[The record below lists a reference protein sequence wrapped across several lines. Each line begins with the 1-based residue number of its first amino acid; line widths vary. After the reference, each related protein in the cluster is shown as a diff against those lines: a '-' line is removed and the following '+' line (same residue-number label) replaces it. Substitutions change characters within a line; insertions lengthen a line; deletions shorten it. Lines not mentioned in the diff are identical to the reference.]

1 MGLQAMSEVN
11 ESITQTWDIPL
22 RETVDV
28 AVIGGGSA
36 GVAAATAAARN
47 GASTVLVERYGFLGG
62 TSTAGMVGPFMTSYT
77 PDGKRQLV
85 AGIFQEVI
93 DKMVAMGGAVDP
105 STTEAGSAWA
115 SFIDLGHA
123 NVTPFSVEALK
134 MAALEMV
141 CEAGARIRFHTSFVD
156 VVMRD
161 QQIDGIVIL
170 DKAGLGL
177 LRART
182 VIDTSG
188 DGDIAAKAG
197 APFEVG
203 RKADGKMMPVTL
215 FLTIGNVDDERVIAW
230 MQEHEVL
237 HPGERLFECIV
248 KEARESGEWTLER
261 EFLNIY
267 REPTPGQW
275 RVNTTRVQNVDGTN
289 PDDLSR
295 AEIES
300 RRQAWE
306 LIRFFRSHC
315 PGLENAQLLATG
327 TQVGVRETRHILG
340 DYVLNG
346 ADVLEGRKFDDSI
359 AQCSY
364 PIDIHDPQG
373 PRGRLEGIH
382 ADHYEIPYRCLV
394 PRDVENLL
402 VAGRPISA
410 DHEGAASARVIPPCY
425 ATGQAA
431 GTAASLAIKQG
442 VTPRDV
448 DIDQLRTTLSEQGAI
463 V

>member
-1 MGLQAMSEVN
+1 MSQSSD
-11 ESITQTWDIPL
+11 SITQTWEIPL

-93 DKMVAMGGAVDP
+93 DKMVQMGGAVDP

-141 CEAGARIRFHTSFVD
+141 CEAGGRIRFHTSFVD

-230 MQEHEVL
+230 MKEHEVL

-248 KEARESGEWTLER
+248 KQARESGDWTLER

-315 PGLENAQLLATG
+315 PGLEIAQLLATG

-346 ADVLEGRKFDDSI
+346 ADVLEGRKFEDSI

-442 VTPRDV
+442 VAPRDV
-448 DIDQLRTTLSEQGAI
+448 DIDQLRMTLSEQGAI

>member
-1 MGLQAMSEVN
+1 MSQSSD
-11 ESITQTWDIPL
+11 SITQTWEIPL

-85 AGIFQEVI
+85 AGVFQEVI
-93 DKMVAMGGAVDP
+93 DKMVQMGGAVDP

-156 VVMRD
+156 VVMQD
-161 QQIDGIVIL
+161 QQIDGIGIL

-230 MQEHEVL
+230 MKEHEVL

-248 KEARESGEWTLER
+248 KQARESGDWTLER

-346 ADVLEGRKFDDSI
+346 ADVLEGRKFEDSI

-442 VTPRDV
+442 VAPRDV

>member
-1 MGLQAMSEVN
+1 MSQSSD
-11 ESITQTWDIPL
+11 SITQTWKIPL

-93 DKMVAMGGAVDP
+93 DKMVQMGGAVDP

-215 FLTIGNVDDERVIAW
+215 FLTIGNVNDERVIAW
-230 MQEHEVL
+230 MKEHEVL

-248 KEARESGEWTLER
+248 KQARESGDWTLER

-431 GTAASLAIKQG
+431 GTAASLAIRQG

-448 DIDQLRTTLSEQGAI
+448 DVDQLRTTLSEQGAI

>member
-1 MGLQAMSEVN
+1 MSQSSD
-11 ESITQTWDIPL
+11 SITQTWEIPL

-47 GASTVLVERYGFLGG
+47 GASTVLIERYGFLGG

-93 DKMVAMGGAVDP
+93 DKMVQMGGAVDP

-230 MQEHEVL
+230 MKEHEVL

-248 KEARESGEWTLER
+248 KQARESGDWTLER

-346 ADVLEGRKFDDSI
+346 ADVLEGRKFEDSI

-442 VTPRDV
+442 VAPRDV
-448 DIDQLRTTLSEQGAI
+448 DIDQLRTTLCEQGAI

>member
-1 MGLQAMSEVN
+1 MSQSSD
-11 ESITQTWDIPL
+11 SITQTWEIPL

-85 AGIFQEVI
+85 AGVFQEVI
-93 DKMVAMGGAVDP
+93 DKMVQMGGAVDP

-161 QQIDGIVIL
+161 QQINGIVIL

-230 MQEHEVL
+230 MKEHEVL

-248 KEARESGEWTLER
+248 KQARESGDWTLER

-346 ADVLEGRKFDDSI
+346 ADVLEGRKFEDSI

-394 PRDVENLL
+394 PRDVENML

>member
-1 MGLQAMSEVN
+1 MSQSSD
-11 ESITQTWDIPL
+11 SITQTWEIPL

-36 GVAAATAAARN
+36 GVAAATASARN

-93 DKMVAMGGAVDP
+93 DKMVQMGGAVDP

-203 RKADGKMMPVTL
+203 RKSDGKMMPVTL

-230 MQEHEVL
+230 MKEHEVL

-248 KEARESGEWTLER
+248 KQAREIGDWTLER

-315 PGLENAQLLATG
+315 PGLENVQLLATG

-346 ADVLEGRKFDDSI
+346 ADVLDGRKFEDSI

-394 PRDVENLL
+394 PRDVQNLL

-442 VTPRDV
+442 VAPRDV
-448 DIDQLRTTLSEQGAI
+448 DIDQLRMTLSEQGAI

>member
-1 MGLQAMSEVN
+1 MSDIN
-11 ESITQTWDIPL
+11 ETITQTWEIPL

-93 DKMVAMGGAVDP
+93 DKMVQMGGAVDP

-203 RKADGKMMPVTL
+203 RKEDGKMMPVTL

-230 MQEHEVL
+230 MKEHEVL

-248 KEARESGEWTLER
+248 KQARESGDWTLER

-448 DIDQLRTTLSEQGAI
+448 DLIQLRTTLSEQGAI

>member
-1 MGLQAMSEVN
+1 MSQSSD
-11 ESITQTWDIPL
+11 SITQTWEIPL

-47 GASTVLVERYGFLGG
+47 GASTVLIERYGFLGG

-93 DKMVAMGGAVDP
+93 DKMVQMGGAVDP

-230 MQEHEVL
+230 MKEHEVL

-248 KEARESGEWTLER
+248 KQARESGDWTLER

-346 ADVLEGRKFDDSI
+346 ADVLEGRKFEDSI

-442 VTPRDV
+442 VAPRDV
-448 DIDQLRTTLSEQGAI
+448 DIDQLRTTLTEQGAI

>member
-1 MGLQAMSEVN
+1 MSQSSD
-11 ESITQTWDIPL
+11 SITRTWEIPL

-93 DKMVAMGGAVDP
+93 DKMVQMGGAVDP

-141 CEAGARIRFHTSFVD
+141 CEAGGRIRFHTSFVD

-215 FLTIGNVDDERVIAW
+215 FLTIGNVEDERVIAW
-230 MQEHEVL
+230 MKEHEVL

-248 KEARESGEWTLER
+248 KQARESGDWTLER

-315 PGLENAQLLATG
+315 PGLEIAQLLATG

-346 ADVLEGRKFDDSI
+346 ADVLEGRKFEDSI

-442 VTPRDV
+442 VAPRDV
-448 DIDQLRTTLSEQGAI
+448 DIDQLRMTLSEQGAI

>member
-1 MGLQAMSEVN
+1 MSQSSD
-11 ESITQTWDIPL
+11 SITQTWEIPL

-36 GVAAATAAARN
+36 GVAAATASARN

-93 DKMVAMGGAVDP
+93 DKMVQMGGAVDP

-177 LRART
+177 RRART

-203 RKADGKMMPVTL
+203 RKSDGKMMPVTL

-230 MQEHEVL
+230 MKEHEVL

-248 KEARESGEWTLER
+248 KQARESGDWTLER

-315 PGLENAQLLATG
+315 PGLENVQLLATG

-346 ADVLEGRKFDDSI
+346 ADVLEGRKFEDSI

-442 VTPRDV
+442 VAPRDV
-448 DIDQLRTTLSEQGAI
+448 DIDQLRMTLSEQGAI

>member
-1 MGLQAMSEVN
+1 MSEVN

>member
-1 MGLQAMSEVN
+1 MTDTPET
-11 ESITQTWDIPL
+11 IRQTWEIPL
-22 RETVDV
+22 RATVDV

-36 GVAAATAAARN
+36 GTAAAAAAARN

-85 AGIFQEVI
+85 KGLFQEVI
-93 DKMVAMGGAVDP
+93 DRMVAMGGAVDP
-105 STTEAGSAWA
+105 STTEAGSEWA
-115 SFIDLGHA
+115 SFIKLGHA
-123 NVTPFSVEALK
+123 NVTPFHVEALK
-134 MAALEMV
+134 MATLELV
-141 CEAGARIRFHTSFVD
+141 CDAGAQIRFHTSFVD
-156 VVMRD
+156 VVMQGERIAD
-161 QQIDGIVIL
+161 IVML

-177 LRART
+177 LRPK
-182 VIDTSG
+182 VVVDTSG

-203 RKADGKMMPVTL
+203 RREDGKMMPVTL
-215 FLTIGNVDDERVIAW
+215 FLSIGNVDDERVVAW
-230 MQEHEVL
+230 MREHEVL

-248 KEARESGEWTLER
+248 KEARERGEWSLER
-261 EFLNIY
+261 EFLNLY
-267 REPTPGQW
+267 REPTPGHW
-275 RVNTTRVQNVDGTN
+275 RINTTRMRNVDGTN

-295 AEIES
+295 AEIEG
-300 RRQAWE
+300 RRQAWDVV
-306 LIRFFRSHC
+306 RFLRSHC
-315 PGLENAQLLATG
+315 PGLENAQLTATASH
-327 TQVGVRETRHILG
+327 VGVRETRHILG

-346 ADVLEGRKFDDSI
+346 QDVLEGRKFDDGI

-373 PRGRLEGIH
+373 PRGRLEGIR

-394 PRDVENLL
+394 PRQVDNLL

-431 GTAASLAIKQG
+431 GTAAALSVREG
-442 VTPRDV
+442 GSPRDV
-448 DIDQLRTTLSEQGAI
+448 DTELLRKTLREQGA
-463 V
+463 VV

>member
-1 MGLQAMSEVN
+1 MSQSSD
-11 ESITQTWDIPL
+11 SITQTWEIPL

-85 AGIFQEVI
+85 AGVFQEVI
-93 DKMVAMGGAVDP
+93 DKMVQMGGAVDP

-156 VVMRD
+156 VVMQD

-230 MQEHEVL
+230 MKEHEVL

-248 KEARESGEWTLER
+248 KQARESGDWTLER

-346 ADVLEGRKFDDSI
+346 ADVLEGRKFEDSI

-442 VTPRDV
+442 VAPRDV

>member
-1 MGLQAMSEVN
+1 MSQSSD
-11 ESITQTWDIPL
+11 SITQTWEIPL

-93 DKMVAMGGAVDP
+93 DKMVQMGGAVDP

-230 MQEHEVL
+230 MKEHEVL

-248 KEARESGEWTLER
+248 KQARESGDWTLER

-346 ADVLEGRKFDDSI
+346 ADVLEGRKFEDSI

-442 VTPRDV
+442 VAPRDV
-448 DIDQLRTTLSEQGAI
+448 DIDQLRTTLCEQGAI

>member
-1 MGLQAMSEVN
+1 MMSQSSD
-11 ESITQTWDIPL
+11 SITQTWEIPL

-93 DKMVAMGGAVDP
+93 DKMVVMGGAVDP

-161 QQIDGIVIL
+161 QQIDGILIL

-230 MQEHEVL
+230 MKEHEVL

-248 KEARESGEWTLER
+248 KQARESGDWTLER

-442 VTPRDV
+442 VAPRNV
-448 DIDQLRTTLSEQGAI
+448 DIDQLRATLSEQGAI

>member
-11 ESITQTWDIPL
+11 ESITQTWEIPL

-141 CEAGARIRFHTSFVD
+141 CDAGARIRFHTSFVD

-248 KEARESGEWTLER
+248 KQARESGEWTLER

-346 ADVLEGRKFDDSI
+346 ADVLEGRKFEDSI

>member
-1 MGLQAMSEVN
+1 MSQSSD
-11 ESITQTWDIPL
+11 SITQTWEIPL

-93 DKMVAMGGAVDP
+93 DKMVQMGGAVDP

-215 FLTIGNVDDERVIAW
+215 FLTIGNVNDERVIAW
-230 MQEHEVL
+230 MKEHEVL

-248 KEARESGEWTLER
+248 KQARESGDWTLER

-315 PGLENAQLLATG
+315 PGLENAQLQATG

-359 AQCSY
+359 AQCPY

-431 GTAASLAIKQG
+431 GTAASLAIRQG

-448 DIDQLRTTLSEQGAI
+448 DVDQLRTTLSEQGAI

>member
-1 MGLQAMSEVN
+1 MADPSQTISR
-11 ESITQTWDIPL
+11 TWDIPL
-22 RETVDV
+22 RATVDV

-36 GVAAATAAARN
+36 GIAAASAAARN

-77 PDGKRQLV
+77 ADGKRQLV
-85 AGIFQEVI
+85 AGLFQEVI
-93 DKMVAMGGAVDP
+93 DRMVAMGGAVDP
-105 STTEAGSAWA
+105 SMTESGSAWS
-115 SFIDLGHA
+115 SFIQLGHA
-123 NVTPFSVEALK
+123 NVTPFHVESLK

-141 CEAGARIRFHTSFVD
+141 CDAGVQIRFHTSFVD
-156 VVMRD
+156 AVM
-161 QQIDGIVIL
+161 QCEQISGIVIL

-177 LRART
+177 LRPQV

-188 DGDIAAKAG
+188 DGDIAVKAG

-203 RKADGKMMPVTL
+203 RREDGKMMPVTL
-215 FLTIGNVDDERVIAW
+215 FLTIGNVDDTRVVAW
-230 MQEHEVL
+230 MREHEVL

-248 KEARESGEWTLER
+248 KQARARGEWSLER
-261 EFLNIY
+261 EFLNLY

-275 RVNTTRVQNVDGTN
+275 RVNTTRVQNIDGTN

-306 LIRFFRSHC
+306 LMRFLRTHC
-315 PGLENAQLLATG
+315 PGLENAQLVATAS
-327 TQVGVRETRHILG
+327 QVGVRETRHILG

-346 ADVLEGRKFDDSI
+346 QDVLEGRRFDDGI

-373 PRGRLEGIH
+373 PRGRLEGIRSE
-382 ADHYEIPYRCLV
+382 HYEIPYRCLV
-394 PRDVENLL
+394 PRQVDNLL

-431 GTAASLAIKQG
+431 GTAAALSIKQR
-442 VTPRDV
+442 VRPRELDV
-448 DIDQLRTTLSEQGAI
+448 ELLRTTLRAQGAI

>member
-1 MGLQAMSEVN
+1 MSDVN
-11 ESITQTWDIPL
+11 ETITQTWEIPL

-93 DKMVAMGGAVDP
+93 DKMVEMGGAVDP

-177 LRART
+177 LRAST

-230 MQEHEVL
+230 MKEHEVL

-248 KEARESGEWTLER
+248 KEARESGDWTLER

-346 ADVLEGRKFDDSI
+346 ADVLEGRKFEDSI

-442 VTPRDV
+442 VAPRDV

>member
-1 MGLQAMSEVN
+1 M
-11 ESITQTWDIPL
+11 
-22 RETVDV
+22 
-28 AVIGGGSA
+28 
-36 GVAAATAAARN
+36 AT
-47 GASTVLVERYGFLGG
+47 
-62 TSTAGMVGPFMTSYT
+62 
-77 PDGKRQLV
+77 
-85 AGIFQEVI
+85 
-93 DKMVAMGGAVDP
+93 
-105 STTEAGSAWA
+105 
-115 SFIDLGHA
+115 
-123 NVTPFSVEALK
+123 
-134 MAALEMV
+134 LEMV
-141 CEAGARIRFHTSFVD
+141 CDAGAQIRFHTSFVD
-156 VVMRD
+156 VVMQGERITD
-161 QQIDGIVIL
+161 IVFL

-177 LRART
+177 LRPKI

-188 DGDIAAKAG
+188 DGDIAVKAG

-203 RKADGKMMPVTL
+203 RREDGKMMPVTL
-215 FLTIGNVDDERVIAW
+215 FVTIGNVDDERVVTW
-230 MQEHEVL
+230 MREHELL

-248 KEARESGEWTLER
+248 KQARARGEWTLER
-261 EFLNIY
+261 EFLNLY

-275 RVNTTRVQNVDGTN
+275 RVNSTRVQNIDGTN

-306 LIRFFRSHC
+306 LMRFFRSHC
-315 PGLENAQLLATG
+315 PGLENVQLIATAS
-327 TQVGVRETRHILG
+327 QVGVRETRHILG
-340 DYVLNG
+340 GYVLNG
-346 ADVLEGRKFDDSI
+346 QDVLEGRTFDDAI

-373 PRGRLEGIH
+373 PRGRLEGIR

-394 PRDVENLL
+394 PRQVDNLL

-431 GTAASLAIKQG
+431 GTAACLSIQQG
-442 VTPRDV
+442 VTPRSLDV
-448 DIDQLRTTLSEQGAI
+448 GLLRKTLRGQGAI

>member
-1 MGLQAMSEVN
+1 MSQSSD
-11 ESITQTWDIPL
+11 SITQTWEIPL

-47 GASTVLVERYGFLGG
+47 GASTVLIERYGFLGG

-93 DKMVAMGGAVDP
+93 DKMVQMGGAVDP

-156 VVMRD
+156 VVMQD

-230 MQEHEVL
+230 MKEHEVL

-248 KEARESGEWTLER
+248 KQARESGDWTLER

-346 ADVLEGRKFDDSI
+346 ADVLEGRKFEDSI

-442 VTPRDV
+442 VAPRDV